1 MESKAVLATAS
12 YFYLSITLSHHPISL
27 FPYLPI
33 SPFIYT
39 VNNARHYF
47 AAITAFVIWG
57 FFSLPL
63 RAISDYSVGAILYF
77 RILFSILVLLV
88 IVFGFKRS
96 DFKKDLIAFKSLSRP
111 QKRTTIL
118 LTMTGGVLLIINWLS
133 FIYIVNNVNVKT
145 ASFAYMICPVIT
157 AFLGYVLLNEKL
169 SNIQWTAVVLCAISC
184 VLMGINSSLEL
195 GYSFLTAFT
204 YALYLVSQRRNQ
216 GFDRMIILCIQVL
229 FSFVI
234 LNFFFNTLVEE
245 LPSGARFYNYTF
257 MIAVVFTVL
266 PLFLNLFA
274 LNRINSATIGI
285 LLYLNPIFNFSI
297 AFIVFKEEVNMIQI
311 VGYSIIV
318 VAIIL
323 FNFPAFKKVKG
334 VMAEKFT

>member
-1 MESKAVLATAS
+1 M
-12 YFYLSITLSHHPISL
+12 
-27 FPYLPI
+27 
-33 SPFIYT
+33 
-39 VNNARHYF
+39 NNARHYL
-47 AAITAFVIWG
+47 AGIAAFVIWG

-77 RILFSILVLLV
+77 RIFFSCLVLIV
-88 IVFGFKRS
+88 IVFGFKRAE
-96 DFKKDLIAFKSLSRP
+96 L
-111 QKRTTIL
+111 KRNLAVLRSYSPAQRNITIL
-118 LTMTGGVLLIINWLS
+118 LTMAGGALLIVNWLT
-133 FIYIVNNVNVKT
+133 FIYIVNNINVKT

-157 AFLGYVLLNEKL
+157 ALLGYFMLNERL
-169 SNIQWTAVVLCAISC
+169 TNVQWAAVALCTVSC
-184 VLMGINSSLEL
+184 VLMGISSSLEL

-216 GFDRMIILCIQVL
+216 GFDRMIMLGIQVL

-234 LNFFFNTLVEE
+234 LNLFFNVLVTE
-245 LPSGARFYNYTF
+245 LPSGSRFYGYTF

-274 LNRINSATIGI
+274 LNKIDSATIGI

-297 AFIVFKEEVNMIQI
+297 AFIVFKESVNMIQI

-318 VAIIL
+318 IAVFL
-323 FNFPAFKKVKG
+323 FNYPAFKKVRG
-334 VMAEKFT
+334 VMTEKLT

>member
-1 MESKAVLATAS
+1 M
-12 YFYLSITLSHHPISL
+12 
-27 FPYLPI
+27 
-33 SPFIYT
+33 
-39 VNNARHYF
+39 NNARHYF

-63 RAISDYSVGAILYF
+63 RAISDYSVGSILYF
-77 RILFSILVLLV
+77 RILFSSLVLLV
-88 IVFGFKRS
+88 IVFGFKREEL
-96 DFKKDLIAFKSLSRP
+96 KKDLAFFKSLPPR
-111 QKRTTIL
+111 QRNTTIL
-118 LTMTGGVLLIINWLS
+118 LTVTGGALLIINWLS

-157 AFLGYVLLNEKL
+157 AFLGYLLLSEKL
-169 SNIQWTAVVLCAISC
+169 TNVQWTAVTLCAVSC
-184 VLMGINSSLEL
+184 ILMGINSSLEL

-204 YALYLVSQRRNQ
+204 YAIYLVSQRRNQ

-297 AFIVFKEEVNMIQI
+297 AFIVFKEKVNMIQI
-311 VGYSIIV
+311 IGYSIILIAV
-318 VAIIL
+318 IL
-323 FNFPAFKKVKG
+323 FNFPVFKRVRG
-334 VMAEKFT
+334 AMAEKFS

>member
-1 MESKAVLATAS
+1 
-12 YFYLSITLSHHPISL
+12 
-27 FPYLPI
+27 
-33 SPFIYT
+33 
-39 VNNARHYF
+39 VNNARHYLT
-47 AAITAFVIWG
+47 AIAAFVIWG

-77 RILFSILVLLV
+77 RILFSCLVLVV
-88 IVFGFKRS
+88 IVFGFKRV
-96 DFKKDLIAFKSLSRP
+96 DIRKDLVVFRSLSRSD
-111 QKRTTIL
+111 RNSAIL
-118 LTMTGGVLLIINWLS
+118 LTIAGGALLIINWLS

-157 AFLGYVLLNEKL
+157 ALLGYLMLNEKL
-169 SNIQWTAVVLCAISC
+169 TNIQWTAVALCAISC
-184 VLMGINSSLEL
+184 VFMGISSGLEL

-204 YALYLVSQRRNQ
+204 YAVYLVSQRRNQ
-216 GFDRMIILCIQVL
+216 GFDRMIILGIQVL
-229 FSFVI
+229 FSFMV
-234 LNFFFNTLVEE
+234 LSLFYNTLIEE
-245 LPSGARFYNYTF
+245 IPAGTRFYGFTF

-297 AFIVFKEEVNMIQI
+297 AFIVFKESVNMIQI
-311 VGYSIIV
+311 IGYSIIV

-323 FNFPAFKKVKG
+323 FNYPTFKRVRG
-334 VMAEKFT
+334 SMAEKFT

>member
-1 MESKAVLATAS
+1 M
-12 YFYLSITLSHHPISL
+12 
-27 FPYLPI
+27 
-33 SPFIYT
+33 
-39 VNNARHYF
+39 NNARHYL
-47 AAITAFVIWG
+47 AGIAAFVIWG

-77 RILFSILVLLV
+77 RIFFSVLVLAV
-88 IVFGFKRS
+88 IVFGFKRA
-96 DFKKDLIAFKSLSRP
+96 DIKKDIDVFRSLSR
-111 QKRTTIL
+111 QQRNTTIL
-118 LTMTGGVLLIINWLS
+118 LTMAGGSLLIINWLS

-145 ASFAYMICPVIT
+145 ASFAYMICPVLT
-157 AFLGYVLLNEKL
+157 ALLGNLMLNEKL
-169 SNIQWTAVVLCAISC
+169 SNIQWTAVALCALSC
-184 VLMGINSSLEL
+184 VFMGINSGLEL

-216 GFDRMIILCIQVL
+216 GFDRMIMLGIQVL
-229 FSFVI
+229 FSFVV
-234 LNFFFNTLVEE
+234 LNLFFNMLISE
-245 LPSGARFYNYTF
+245 LPSGPRFYSYTF

-297 AFIVFKEEVNMIQI
+297 AFIVFKESVNMIQI
-311 VGYSIIV
+311 IGYSIIV
-318 VAIIL
+318 IAVIL
-323 FNFPAFKKVKG
+323 FNYPAFKKVKG

>member
-1 MESKAVLATAS
+1 M
-12 YFYLSITLSHHPISL
+12 
-27 FPYLPI
+27 
-33 SPFIYT
+33 
-39 VNNARHYF
+39 NNARHYF

-63 RAISDYSVGAILYF
+63 RAISDYSVGSILYF
-77 RILFSILVLLV
+77 RILFSSLVLLV
-88 IVFGFKRS
+88 IVFGFKRAEL
-96 DFKKDLIAFKSLSRP
+96 KKDLAFFKSLPPR
-111 QKRTTIL
+111 QRNTTIL
-118 LTMTGGVLLIINWLS
+118 LTVAGGALLIINWLS

-157 AFLGYVLLNEKL
+157 AFLGYLLLSEKL
-169 SNIQWTAVVLCAISC
+169 TNIQWTAVTLCAVSC
-184 VLMGINSSLEL
+184 ILMGINSSLEL
-195 GYSFLTAFT
+195 GYSFLTAVT
-204 YALYLVSQRRNQ
+204 YAIYLVSQRRNQ

-234 LNFFFNTLVEE
+234 LNFFFNTLIEE
-245 LPSGARFYNYTF
+245 LPSGVRFYNYTF

-297 AFIVFKEEVNMIQI
+297 AFVVFKESVNMIQI
-311 VGYSIIV
+311 IGYSIIV
-318 VAIIL
+318 IAVIL
-323 FNFPAFKKVKG
+323 FNFPVFKKVKG